1 MNSGHAAQGA
11 GINRNPVHQP
21 SVGEG
26 VPLSS
31 LRRRALVGLVILAA
45 CTLTL
50 PGLAKASGAG
60 SLQAYNLFEYQVGRD
75 PTAEADDLTKLLDQ
89 FILDYHLDNLRVG
102 LRAERYRD
110 SLDQQ
115 FGAPDYDE
123 ITQKYAEWSQPDF
136 SVRIGN
142 GYAILG
148 RGLLFRAFELPGVVR
163 DASFPRARYVES
175 RDLEGVIFN
184 GRRGPFSFT
193 AMTGQPVV
201 EPNLPY
207 GGEDDFLFRRR
218 GTVSGGRFGV
228 ELIDGLRCGGS
239 YLATHDIQVA
249 GAEELGAGD
258 VEIRLHRLLPALAGA
273 GLELRFYG
281 EYAGRK
287 WQPFSDGFDSRDGV
301 PHAVYT
307 ATELYYGQWGVSFET
322 KRYHQFNLLI
332 NDPPNLVPEFSYHLL
347 NRTSHFLL
355 TDDESGFQVSMQGG
369 LPHDWSLHAETA
381 RASSRSDDGFR
392 NYSGA
397 RRYDL
402 YFLGIESS
410 PLAPVQVTLYGAAGQ
425 DGTEGITGHH
435 VGGAS
440 VKLSRDDGWSID
452 GSLEIQRMERRGSAF
467 EPDAKSEFD
476 NAFAALGVSLTSRG
490 TVAIQAEFSND
501 PLEKDD
507 PFTEDAV
514 ESTPRS
520 WWGVAGNVQLDTNHE
535 ILLFIGDRRGGTA
548 CTSGTCYEVPDFS
561 GIEMRV
567 SSRF

>member
-1 MNSGHAAQGA
+1 MRNGHTARRSRNKQ
-11 GINRNPVHQP
+11 NPVHQP

-31 LRRRALVGLVILAA
+31 LCRWALVGLVSLFAS
-45 CTLTL
+45 TVTL
-50 PGLAKASGAG
+50 PDLVLAIGSG
-60 SLQAYNLFEYQVGRD
+60 SLQAYNLFEYQIGRD

-89 FILDYHLDNLRVG
+89 FILDYYLDDLRLG

-123 ITQKYAEWSQPDF
+123 ITQKFVEWSQPDF
-136 SVRIGN
+136 SVRVGN

-163 DASFPRARYVES
+163 DAAFPRARYVES
-175 RDLEGVIFN
+175 RDLEGAIFN
-184 GRRGPFSFT
+184 GRRGPLSFT
-193 AMTGQPVV
+193 ALTGRPVS

-218 GTVSGGRFGV
+218 GTVSGGRIGLELGNGV
-228 ELIDGLRCGGS
+228 RFGGS
-239 YLATHDIQVA
+239 YLATNDIHVI

-258 VEIRLHRLLPALAGA
+258 VEIRLHRVLPALAKA

-287 WQPFSDGFDSRDGV
+287 WRPFSDGFDSRDGV

-355 TDDESGFQVSMQGG
+355 SDDEQGFQVSVQGG
-369 LPHDWSLHAETA
+369 LPHDWSLHAEA
-381 RASSRSDDGFR
+381 AQASSRSDDGFR
-392 NYSGA
+392 NYAGA

-435 VGGAS
+435 LGGAS
-440 VKLSRDDGWSID
+440 VKLSRDDGWSFE
-452 GSLEIQRMERRGSAF
+452 GNLEIQQMERRGSVF

-476 NAFAALGVSLTSRG
+476 NLFAALGVSLTGHGS
-490 TVAIQAEFSND
+490 VAVQAEFSND

-507 PFTEDAV
+507 PFTEDEV
-514 ESTPRS
+514 ESDPRS
-520 WWGVAGNVQLDTNHE
+520 WWGVAGNVQLDANHE
-535 ILLFIGDRRGGTA
+535 ILFFIGDRRGGTA